1 MKTMQQIIEYAQAAA
16 FMDVFSNVDDDEWPE
31 NPMELLESG
40 DTSDTSGE
48 EKMFAWEPF
57 EHYDANQ
64 LLDLV
69 KSITAG
75 YIVAMQWA
83 KE

>member
-1 MKTMQQIIEYAQAAA
+1 MKTMQQIIEYAQEAAL
-16 FMDVFSNVDDDEWPE
+16 MDVFSNVVNDEWPE

-40 DTSDTSGE
+40 DTLDTGWE
-48 EKMFAWEPF
+48 EKMLPWEPF
-57 EHYDANQ
+57 ENYDANQ

-69 KSITAG
+69 QSITAG

>member
-16 FMDVFSNVDDDEWPE
+16 FMDVFSNVDEDEWPK

-40 DTSDTSGE
+40 DTSDADGE

-69 KSITAG
+69 KTVTAG